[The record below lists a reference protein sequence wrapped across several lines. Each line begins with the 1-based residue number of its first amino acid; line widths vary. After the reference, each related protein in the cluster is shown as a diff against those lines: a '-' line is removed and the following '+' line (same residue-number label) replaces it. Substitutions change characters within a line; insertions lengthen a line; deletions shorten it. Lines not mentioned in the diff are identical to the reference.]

1 MYKIKTSLFVKQ
13 NSVECS
19 FSDAASW
26 VILNPIELSI
36 KNKIEKVGV
45 PLKDWDI
52 KIYRGILTGCN
63 EAFII
68 SEQKRNEILSWC
80 CDESEKQRTDEIIRP
95 ILRGRDIKRYGY
107 EYANLYLIATFPS
120 RHYDIEQYPAVKKHL
135 LSFDRERLAEAGRF
149 DLLDDISLAQYCKG
163 RLEQTGSD
171 IIVNGKKVIV
181 GNVKKS
187 RKKTGN
193 KWFETQDQISYWDDF
208 SKLKLVWTPVNSEY
222 RFTIL
227 PPEIYFNNSLFMIT
241 GNDILSFCGVLN
253 SKPYLLYLSLQFG
266 RDSYMYG
273 SRESMIQVPIP
284 KQNISLQTIAT
295 LVNKMFHKPDTK
307 TQKTI
312 DTLVYEMLNL
322 TPDEIVFIESHCN

>member
-1 MYKIKTSLFVKQ
+1 M
-13 NSVECS
+13 
-19 FSDAASW
+19 
-26 VILNPIELSI
+26 
-36 KNKIEKVGV
+36 
-45 PLKDWDI
+45 
-52 KIYRGILTGCN
+52 
-63 EAFII
+63 
-68 SEQKRNEILSWC
+68 
-80 CDESEKQRTDEIIRP
+80 
-95 ILRGRDIKRYGY
+95 
-107 EYANLYLIATFPS
+107 
-120 RHYDIEQYPAVKKHL
+120 
-135 LSFDRERLAEAGRF
+135 
-149 DLLDDISLAQYCKG
+149 
-163 RLEQTGSD
+163 
-171 IIVNGKKVIV
+171 
-181 GNVKKS
+181 
-187 RKKTGN
+187 
-193 KWFETQDQISYWDDF
+193 DDF

>member
-208 SKLKLVWTPVNSEY
+208 SKQKIVWGNLGLSAGFAEAPENMYVNAPCPMITP
-222 RFTIL
+222 
-227 PPEIYFNNSLFMIT
+227 FNNYLLAI
-241 GNDILSFCGVLN
+241 LN
-253 SKPYLLYLSLQFG
+253 SKLGDWYIRQLGVTRNGGYFEYKPMFVSQLPVPQLSKAEQAVIIGDLEK
-266 RDSYMYG
+266 S
-273 SRESMIQVPIP
+273 
-284 KQNISLQTIAT
+284 A
-295 LVNKMFHKPDTK
+295 
-307 TQKTI
+307 
-312 DTLVYEMLNL
+312 
-322 TPDEIVFIESHCN
+322 TPDASEQIVFNLYGLSEVEREFILAY